1 MSQVRGPV
9 VGRHSDAIDVTG
21 PIDMTGLDR
30 RRRSSLALFA
40 IAAAILV
47 AAAAIAVLL
56 LAT

>member
-30 RRRSSLALFA
+30 RRRSLPLVA
-40 IAAAILV
+40 IAATSLV
-47 AAAAIAVLL
+47 ATIAIAVLL
-56 LAT
+56 LAA

>member
-1 MSQVRGPV
+1 V

-30 RRRSSLALFA
+30 RRHSLTLFA

-47 AAAAIAVLL
+47 TAAAIAVLL